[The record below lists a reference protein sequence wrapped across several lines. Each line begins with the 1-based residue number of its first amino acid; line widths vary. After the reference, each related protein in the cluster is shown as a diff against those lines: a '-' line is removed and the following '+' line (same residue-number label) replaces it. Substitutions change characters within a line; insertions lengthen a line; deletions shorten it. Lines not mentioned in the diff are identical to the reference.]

1 MARQK
6 IEYPPIKPALTDEDT
21 PGLPAMVDALNQEV
35 ITTQQH
41 EASVRAIATQL
52 GYQLPADCTDPDLIQ
67 RDISANM
74 RRSVEAC
81 LEVGRGLTVLKA
93 TCEHGNFMA
102 RLDVLGIDH
111 GVAKKFMQSA
121 RKFTKGSTSSLLTK
135 ELGSQSKLFEMLV
148 LDDEQIEELELTGQ
162 TGELKLDEI
171 ATMSVKELRAAVR
184 EAKLKDSKEVEE
196 LKADAE
202 ATDRLLADKSA
213 KIDQLEKEIH
223 KLRNKAGDWHP
234 RVFEISME
242 NTRVLGQAMQGLD
255 QLDTLRDVILTEEFG
270 DQDRDAAIEMMAV
283 VYYDAIEQLTGR
295 LAEISHACDAVFI
308 GFKEKARPILEVF
321 TPQAEE

>member
-1 MARQK
+1 MARHA
-6 IEYPPIKPALTDEDT
+6 IALPQQETEIINQEQFDKDV
-21 PGLPAMVDALNQEV
+21 AALNEV
-35 ITTQQH
+35 GQMN
-41 EASVRAIATQL
+41 ATARVLAKQI
-52 GYQLPADCTDPDLIQ
+52 GYELPADSTDPDLIQ
-67 RDISANM
+67 RDIATNM

-81 LEVGRGLTVLKA
+81 LEVGRGLCVLKEV
-93 TCEHGNFMA
+93 CGHGNYMA
-102 RLDVLGIDH
+102 RLDVLGLDH
-111 GVAKKFMQSA
+111 TVAKRFMQAA
-121 RKFTKGSTSSLLTK
+121 RKFSNGALTHHLAK
-135 ELGSQSKLFEMLV
+135 AIGNQTKLFEMLI

-242 NTRVLGQAMQGLD
+242 NTRILGQAMQGLD